1 MYNTNKWYRKGTGAL
16 EGILDNLSLAA
27 KSLQTQT
34 TRITKRYHVTIAEW
48 RLLRQIESQVITQ
61 DAMAD
66 ALQLDTSTLS
76 RQLKN
81 LTSKEL
87 VSKTA
92 VGKDRRQLEYAL
104 TATGHATL
112 QHINS
117 DYDAL
122 IDAVFH
128 YWPEDEQQMMKIMLN
143 RLSRSLDR
151 AEGVLEE
158 NSD

>member
-1 MYNTNKWYRKGTGAL
+1 M

-34 TRITKRYHVTIAEW
+34 TKITKHYHVTIAEW
-48 RLLRQIESQVITQ
+48 RLLRQIQNQVITQ
-61 DAMAD
+61 DAMAE

-76 RQLKN
+76 RQLKS
-81 LTSKEL
+81 LTSKGL

-104 TATGHATL
+104 TTTGHETL
-112 QHINS
+112 ANIDT
-117 DYDAL
+117 DYQAL

-151 AEGVLEE
+151 ADSILEE
-158 NSD
+158 DTK

>member
-1 MYNTNKWYRKGTGAL
+1 MYNTSKSQWKGSRIL

-34 TRITKRYHVTIAEW
+34 AKITKHYHVTIAEW

-61 DAMAD
+61 DAMAE

-81 LTSKEL
+81 LSTKEL

-104 TATGHATL
+104 TSLGRDTL
-112 QHINS
+112 EHINT

-143 RLSRSLDR
+143 RLSRSIDR
-151 AEGVLEE
+151 AESVLKEDE
-158 NSD
+158 

>member
-1 MYNTNKWYRKGTGAL
+1 M
-16 EGILDNLSLAA
+16 EGILDNLGLAA

-34 TRITKRYHVTIAEW
+34 TKITKRYKVTIAEW
-48 RLLRQIESQVITQ
+48 RLLRQINKQVITQ
-61 DAMAD
+61 DAMAE

-76 RQLKN
+76 RQLKS
-81 LTSKEL
+81 LTNKEL
-87 VSKTA
+87 ITKTA

-104 TATGHATL
+104 APSGINVL
-112 QHINS
+112 QQIND

-143 RLSRSLDR
+143 RLNRSLER
-151 AEGVLEE
+151 ADGFLAEQ
-158 NSD
+158 NK